1 MVRILFRTAFIGMM
15 AVAGLFLLF
24 FVIRVIFFF
33 LIVGFFIRMIGR
45 YTRQHSMAAYA
56 HAHSSDWRHS
66 SHQVPENILGYPRHA
81 PASYSYAARP
91 PQTAIIEID
100 R

>member
-1 MVRILFRTAFIGMM
+1 MM

-33 LIVGFFIRMIGR
+33 LIVGFFIRMAGR
-45 YTRQHSMAAYA
+45 YARRNHSAAGYQA
-56 HAHSSDWRHS
+56 HRNDWRYAP
-66 SHQVPENILGYPRHA
+66 HQAPENIFGYAQQMPSA
-81 PASYSYAARP
+81 FQYAARP
-91 PQTAIIEID
+91 PQTAIIEI